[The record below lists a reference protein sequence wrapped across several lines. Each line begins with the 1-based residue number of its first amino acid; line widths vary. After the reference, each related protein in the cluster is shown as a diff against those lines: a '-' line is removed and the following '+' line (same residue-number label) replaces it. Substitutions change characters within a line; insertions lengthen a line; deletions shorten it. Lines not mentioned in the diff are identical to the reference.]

1 MSGEAPRT
9 RHRSK
14 SAPRGRSPAPKALK
28 KASKAAGLVT
38 PPPRPTRGG
47 SGSSK
52 EESSARRKISFKEAP
67 KVTPIIAEYK
77 AGGSNISE
85 KEADEVFQAIK
96 AKETKKKR
104 PKDAKDKDAK
114 KAKKEEKESKK
125 DDEQKNE
132 AKKEEKERKK
142 DDEKKSDAK
151 KEEKKSKKGDEKKS
165 MAKEEEKKSKKGDE
179 KKSEAKEE
187 GKKSKEKDEQKKSK
201 KGVEKK
207 SEAKEEEKKSK
218 EKQDEKKSKKGDEKK
233 SEVKEEEKKSKAKE
247 DEKNSKKDDEKK
259 SEKKKKAKEDGKKS
273 EANKDERKSKAK
285 EDKEESEETEDDS
298 SCRVSE
304 SSSLSECSSED
315 SSGEGGSH
323 EVEEEDDEEQ
333 ASDDEEQANKP
344 TTILKNPALN
354 RGEADEEDEEDDS
367 DQEEKEEE
375 ETNENDSEEGSDEE
389 ADESSND
396 DEPEEDQEDED
407 DVENSESE
415 AESSEE
421 APKKGVKRKAEVKDR
436 KKQKKEGPEEKSQR
450 KDKEKKKKNEEE
462 EEEEE
467 EEQKTEETTQKKKK
481 KKSKESKGE
490 DGVRNSSTHRKEW
503 QAYGRWLKNKRRC
516 PAKIIAATKDKETR
530 DKIFLEYLDCGCN
543 FAEVEARFEQKLEES
558 QRTQVRWGFRN
569 DQTIP
574 DPEFPG
580 EDEHLYFVMVELNL
594 DDIRE
599 LKRVTSLELQGTLD
613 PAGLKAFVEAG
624 GCLDGKQHLALGDL
638 AGKACAVKLDAEAEQ
653 LQGMIHKKLNRNKD
667 YVTIIARVEDI
678 KKVVTERLSLAKALV
693 RASEKPVIA
702 AADGCRDAKQL
713 VADGL
718 DCNLAREMTRWHYG
732 GVSTKTK
739 LVIILQREAMI
750 VKDESHDR
758 IGEIIGYIT
767 DTLDILHV
775 FHQGVASV
783 VIPSLICH
791 HLEEKHP
798 GLTLKEMDTYLS
810 SEVYRHYRGWCRK
823 QGAPANGCSFR
834 FSASRYGKETWM
846 SYPELGSI
854 YKAACTK
861 GMLYWAA
868 SFLKESATTVPGG
881 DLRYRTILAFTRF
894 QHLIDSHGPFLGES
908 GTKDVVNVGRQ
919 AYDGCYQDEDLMKEV
934 GRIASRTH
942 VNTLEKTTLSRYRAY
957 LQLFVHA
964 NRQ

>member
-201 KGVEKK
+201 KGDEKK

-273 EANKDERKSKAK
+273 EANKDEKKSKAK

-569 DQTIP
+569 DQWLVKHHGERKANKIMARKKDLGLTIP

-599 LKRVTSLELQGTLD
+599 LK
-613 PAGLKAFVEAG
+613 
-624 GCLDGKQHLALGDL
+624 
-638 AGKACAVKLDAEAEQ
+638 
-653 LQGMIHKKLNRNKD
+653 
-667 YVTIIARVEDI
+667 RVEDI

>member
-273 EANKDERKSKAK
+273 EANKDEKKSKAK

-569 DQTIP
+569 DQWLVKHHGERKANKIMARKKDLGLTIP

-613 PAGLKAFVEAG
+613 PAGLKAFVEEGEVVEPESPLSKAQNLLAQVMKDSNQ
-624 GCLDGKQHLALGDL
+624 CRDQAFKLKPLNLSSDLIKQLR
-638 AGKACAVKLDAEAEQ
+638 ACAVKLDAEAEQ

-667 YVTIIARVEDI
+667 YVEDI

-693 RASEKPVIA
+693 RVIA

-732 GVSTKTK
+732 GDMCEEYW
-739 LVIILQREAMI
+739 RNCE
-750 VKDESHDR
+750 
-758 IGEIIGYIT
+758 
-767 DTLDILHV
+767 
-775 FHQGVASV
+775 
-783 VIPSLICH
+783 
-791 HLEEKHP
+791 HLEFFQKINLP
-798 GLTLKEMDTYLS
+798 
-810 SEVYRHYRGWCRK
+810 RN
-823 QGAPANGCSFR
+823 Q
-834 FSASRYGKETWM
+834 
-846 SYPELGSI
+846 
-854 YKAACTK
+854 
-861 GMLYWAA
+861 
-868 SFLKESATTVPGG
+868 
-881 DLRYRTILAFTRF
+881 YRTC
-894 QHLIDSHGPFLGES
+894 
-908 GTKDVVNVGRQ
+908 V
-919 AYDGCYQDEDLMKEV
+919 YDGCYQDEDLMKEV